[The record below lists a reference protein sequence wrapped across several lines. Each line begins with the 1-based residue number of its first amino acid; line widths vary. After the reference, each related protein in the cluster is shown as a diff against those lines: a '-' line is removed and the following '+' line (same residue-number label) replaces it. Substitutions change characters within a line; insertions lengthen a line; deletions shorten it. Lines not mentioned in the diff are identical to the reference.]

1 MNNKYND
8 LFHELVHSYYNGNFD
23 KTLAR
28 IMTCHKTS
36 PQETFKILT
45 SLCGVDIKFD
55 NNYAYNL
62 KKAITTYSVNNRIVK
77 KLNCSSINCTKG
89 KNDKFACEAVC
100 PLNAI
105 KYDGN
110 NKTTY
115 IDNELCINCG
125 ICVDSCKNG
134 QILDKVEFIPV
145 MDLIKENKTVIAAVA
160 PAING
165 QFGDNVTMDMLREAF
180 IKIGFTDMIE
190 VAFAADILSIK
201 EACEFNKHVN
211 KDDDL
216 MITSCCCPIWV
227 AMLRKVYTSLVKD
240 LSPSVSP
247 MIAAGRVIK
256 KINPNAKVVFVG
268 PCIAKK
274 AEAKE
279 KDLDGIIDFVLTF
292 AELDEIFKSLEID
305 LSSLK
310 GIPSIEYA
318 SRGGRLYARS
328 GGVSIAVSDI
338 IKELYPEK
346 AKYFKAEKVS
356 GVKDCKEIL
365 EKALN
370 KEIDANF
377 LEGMGCKGGCVG
389 GPKALIPIEKGK
401 ENVDEFAVNSSIKV
415 PLHSESLDKILSDIG
430 ITSLEDFKNEEK
442 MSLFEREFT
451 APTNKK

>member
-28 IMTCHKTS
+28 IMTCHKKS

-62 KKAITTYSVNNRIVK
+62 KKAITTYSVNNRIVE

-89 KNDKFACEAVC
+89 KNDKFACESVC

-105 KYDGN
+105 KYDDN

-134 QILDKVEFIPV
+134 RILDKVEFIPI

-201 EACEFNKHVN
+201 EACEFNKHIN
-211 KDDDL
+211 KDGDL

-256 KINPNAKVVFVG
+256 KINPAAKVVFVG

-401 ENVDEFAVNSSIKV
+401 ENVDEFAFNSSIKV
-415 PLHSESLDKILSDIG
+415 PLHSESLDKILADIG
-430 ITSLEDFKNEEK
+430 ITSLEDFKDEEK
-442 MSLFEREFT
+442 ISLLEREFT
-451 APTNKK
+451 APINKK

>member
-28 IMTCHKTS
+28 IMTCHKKS

-62 KKAITTYSVNNRIVK
+62 KKAITTYSVNNRIVE

-105 KYDGN
+105 KYDDN

-134 QILDKVEFIPV
+134 RILDKVEFIPI

-201 EACEFNKHVN
+201 EACEFNKHIN
-211 KDDDL
+211 KDGDL

-256 KINPNAKVVFVG
+256 KINPAAKVVFVG

-292 AELDEIFKSLEID
+292 AELDEIFKSLEIN

-401 ENVDEFAVNSSIKV
+401 ENVDEFAFNSSIKV
-415 PLHSESLDKILSDIG
+415 PLHSESLDKILADIG
-430 ITSLEDFKNEEK
+430 ITSLEDFKDEEK
-442 MSLFEREFT
+442 ISLLEREFT
-451 APTNKK
+451 APINKK